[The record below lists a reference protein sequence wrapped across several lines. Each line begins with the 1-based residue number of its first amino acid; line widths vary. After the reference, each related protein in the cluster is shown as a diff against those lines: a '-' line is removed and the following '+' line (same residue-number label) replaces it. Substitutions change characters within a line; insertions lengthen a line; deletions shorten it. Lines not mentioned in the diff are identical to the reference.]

1 MQAASYLPWTDRAGR
16 TSWLKLVVF
25 CVALVP
31 AMITLQAALTGGLGA
46 RPVNAAILKSG
57 DHAVW
62 LLLASLGV
70 TPLRRVGNWP
80 KLILVRRMLG
90 LFVLFYAG
98 LHLALFTVEKNYG
111 LWVVAS
117 EIVLRFYLTIG
128 FVTLLGL
135 VALGITSNEAAIR
148 RLGGTR
154 WNRLHSIV
162 YGLGL
167 LALLHF
173 FLQSKAD
180 VSKSLWAMGLFALLM
195 GVRGLNRYRL
205 PMTALSVL
213 ALAILCTLATAGAEA
228 GYYAWKTGAS
238 WLMVLDNNLDL
249 DLAPRPAL
257 VVALAGLVLVA
268 VKLARPAQSRARREA
283 QPSTSLTPSEASA
296 SQ

>member
-1 MQAASYLPWTDRAGR
+1 MQLGSYLPWTDRAGR
-16 TSWLKLVVF
+16 TSWLKLAVF

-31 AMITLQAALTGGLGA
+31 AMITLQAALTGGLGP

-62 LLLASLGV
+62 LLLASLAV
-70 TPLRRVGNWP
+70 TPLRRIGNWP

-90 LFVLFYAG
+90 LFVLFYAA
-98 LHLALFTVEKNYG
+98 LHLFLFIVEKNYG

-148 RLGGTR
+148 RLGGAR
-154 WNRLHSIV
+154 WNQLHSII
-162 YGLGL
+162 YGLGI

-180 VSKSLWAMGLFALLM
+180 ISKSLWAMGLFALLM
-195 GVRGLNRYRL
+195 GLRGLNRYQL
-205 PMTALSVL
+205 PMTALSLL

-228 GYYAWKTGAS
+228 GYYAWKTGAN
-238 WLMVLDNNLDL
+238 WLMVLENNVDP

-257 VVALAGLVLVA
+257 IVALAGVMLLG
-268 VKLARPAQSRARREA
+268 VKLARGDRKPARAQRA
-283 QPSTSLTPSEASA
+283 SSLTPSEASA